1 MATCWTPLRTLFS
14 RTTKP
19 EHSDTVPLN
28 GNMSK
33 ADQFNEVT
41 APSLVLNL
49 IRHSLSK
56 HQGQVHAHH
65 NVPCEPFQSDE
76 KSIWLI
82 DDDNDKPPAYHR
94 LSGENKS
101 PWLGEDIK
109 RTIDECIDELDPAL
123 RELSLKIH
131 GTHFWLEFKLDL
143 NDKSDHP
150 ELGFEEQYVSVR
162 KY

>member
-14 RTTKP
+14 SKP
-19 EHSDTVPLN
+19 EHRDRVSLN

-33 ADQFNEVT
+33 ADQFDEVT
-41 APSLVLNL
+41 APVSIINL
-49 IRHSLSK
+49 ILRSLSK
-56 HQGQVHAHH
+56 HQSQAHAHH

-82 DDDNDKPPAYHR
+82 DDDNDKPPAYHM
-94 LSGENKS
+94 LSGEKSS

-109 RTIDECIDELDPAL
+109 RTIDECIDDLDPAL

-131 GTHFWLEFKLDL
+131 GTHFWLE
-143 NDKSDHP
+143 
-150 ELGFEEQYVSVR
+150 
-162 KY
+162 